1 MAKKVS
7 LKSERFSINISTN
20 GTYSISVNGS
30 TWLDSAET
38 FLRANY
44 LEYGNYDSGLLL
56 DNTVSYSGTDVL
68 GRLVWEDAV
77 LIFVLFFLKMFQ
89 RRQTVQFDYS
99 LLDDTITKMNC
110 SITTYSDLNLIRF
123 TQVCFYLLESIKLLD
138 SWRLNLKHFPSGTR
152 NSAVQDFDTV
162 ITGFPNFRIKTIQ
175 NEKRKHLDIGY
186 L

>member
-1 MAKKVS
+1 LAKKVS

-68 GRLVWEDAV
+68 GRLV
-77 LIFVLFFLKMFQ
+77 
-89 RRQTVQFDYS
+89 
-99 LLDDTITKMNC
+99 
-110 SITTYSDLNLIRF
+110 
-123 TQVCFYLLESIKLLD
+123 
-138 SWRLNLKHFPSGTR
+138 
-152 NSAVQDFDTV
+152 
-162 ITGFPNFRIKTIQ
+162 
-175 NEKRKHLDIGY
+175 
-186 L
+186 